1 MTVNEK
7 ALRLVALKRDKVR
20 KMRELEREIAAL
32 RTKITALHLRAG

>member
-1 MTVNEK
+1 MTATEK

-32 RTKITALHLRAG
+32 RAKIAALHLRAG